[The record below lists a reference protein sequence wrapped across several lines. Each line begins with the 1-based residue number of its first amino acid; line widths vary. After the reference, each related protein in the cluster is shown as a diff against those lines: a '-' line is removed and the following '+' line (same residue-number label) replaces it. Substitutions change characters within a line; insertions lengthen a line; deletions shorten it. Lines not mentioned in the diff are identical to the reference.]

1 MGAAIYNIYQ
11 VRETHPKTGIAI
23 SWWNWKWKVECRT
36 GELGA
41 GLIYYGLWHRHR
53 AYAWPL

>member
-23 SWWNWKWKVECRT
+23 SWWNWKWKVELREEQESYIM
-36 GELGA
+36 GFGIVIVIGPMRGA
-41 GLIYYGLWHRHR
+41 
-53 AYAWPL
+53 